1 MPYKTKKPPAV
12 SPDGTFATGETTD
25 RLLTPGEV
33 AHIFG
38 VDPKTVNR
46 WSLTGKIPSIRTP
59 SGQRRYRE
67 TDINALINASS
78 EGGQKAR

>member
-1 MPYKTKKPPAV
+1 MSPLKAV
-12 SPDGTFATGETTD
+12 ALDGTFITETGAAE

-33 AHIFG
+33 ARIFG

-46 WSLTGKIPSIRTP
+46 WALTGRIPSVRTP

-67 TDINALINASS
+67 TDVAPLLTT
-78 EGGQKAR
+78 GDQR